1 MTATGPDIQLHR
13 LEGFFWVARTGGY
26 ARAAR
31 AFPYPITQPAVHSQ
45 VKKLEEELGT
55 TLFER
60 VAKDRMAPTPA
71 GMRLYDFVRPYFE
84 ALPAVVRSI
93 RAGDVGGEL
102 RVTSSSL
109 LLRHLMP
116 AWIRRLHDAH
126 PGVLVHLEETGDDA
140 VTVLRQGAVDLAVDH
155 LYETPDDIAT
165 MTVARLRPFV
175 VVPSDHELASTSAID
190 LADLGSTAFVAYAP
204 GYKARELQ
212 FEALSR
218 DQITPPSMLS
228 GTSAETIL
236 GFVAAGLGWS
246 ILPWLANGS
255 GSHDG
260 PIADGITSVPL
271 SGPAP
276 DFEVVAAWRKDAPES
291 PSLDAM
297 LETAPRAC
305 D

>member
-60 VAKDRMAPTPA
+60 VAKDRMALTPA
-71 GMRLYDFVRPYFE
+71 GQRLYDFVRPYFE

-140 VTVLRQGAVDLAVDH
+140 ITALRQGTVDLAVDH
-155 LYETPDDIAT
+155 LYETPDDVAT
-165 MTVARLRPFV
+165 MPVARLRPFV
-175 VVPSDHELASTSAID
+175 VVPADHRLANASSID
-190 LADLGSTAFVAYAP
+190 LTDLGSTAFVAYAP

-246 ILPWLANGS
+246 ILPWLV
-255 GSHDG
+255 HDDHAPEG
-260 PIADGITSVPL
+260 PTADGVTSVL
-271 SGPAP
+271 LTDPAP
-276 DFEVVAAWRKDAPES
+276 HFDVVAAWRKEAPES

-297 LETAPRAC
+297 LECAPTA
-305 D
+305 